1 MSKDKPLPHIPD
13 WLTDDLVIIVFT
25 IAIIGTAMTIAR

>member
-1 MSKDKPLPHIPD
+1 MLKDKPLPRIPD

-25 IAIIGTAMTIAR
+25 IAIIGTAAMIAP